1 VGSTVRTGLVVRC
14 SVAQADKTADR
25 FLRTF
30 KALVEEPLESLKSE
44 IDVGNAMTS
53 QWLSII
59 SHQCR
64 SLLTMRAR
72 EDILIV
78 PGRVSESA
86 EFQNTLQ
93 QTLASVNVVSDGVAD
108 IRRYVTCMFSN
119 ATSRS
124 RLIVILQA
132 SGDDTVRSWFY
143 QDPPPTHQA
152 NQEDLANYR
161 HVLNSGHALI
171 SSGRFETWLQ
181 YPQQFLWLQGRGTLK
196 SWRGTSDR

>member
-124 RLIVILQA
+124 RLIVIL
-132 SGDDTVRSWFY
+132 
-143 QDPPPTHQA
+143 H
-152 NQEDLANYR
+152 LANYR